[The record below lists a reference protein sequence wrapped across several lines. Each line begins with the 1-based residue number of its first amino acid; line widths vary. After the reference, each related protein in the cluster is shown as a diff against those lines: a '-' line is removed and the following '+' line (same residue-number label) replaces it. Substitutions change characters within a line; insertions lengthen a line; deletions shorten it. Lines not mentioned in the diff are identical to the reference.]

1 MNTNRSDIARR
12 VEDAILATPGVRSVY
27 RPGSLIANLV
37 GASAAAVGIVSHA
50 DPVVSVTVAEHEA
63 TVDGALGIDYSSPA
77 IETLRLARGAVSAAL
92 AAMGLEA
99 TRIGLTIAYVHPRET
114 S

>member
-1 MNTNRSDIARR
+1 MNTDRSDIARK
-12 VEDAILATPGVRSVY
+12 VEDAILATRGVRSVY

-37 GASAAAVGIVSHA
+37 GAGAAAVGIVSRA
-50 DPVVSVTVAEHEA
+50 EPVVAVTVIDDET
-63 TVDGALGIDYSSPA
+63 TVDGALGIEYTSPA
-77 IETLRLARGAVSAAL
+77 VETLRLVRASVAAAL
-92 AAMGLEA
+92 ADANLTA